1 MTNPERFN
9 FAEHP
14 DGLMMERNE
23 DVPKIFYHGTS
34 LSNLA
39 SIFEKGII
47 GGVNITEERK
57 NNRKTV
63 FLTTSIE
70 SALGYAG
77 RSRKQTGGRERVV
90 LVVETKEVVPWKN
103 VENCSIYKTEKVSPE
118 NIVRI
123 IFPDS
128 EDDYEKIN

>member
-9 FAEHP
+9 FVEHP
-14 DGLMMERNE
+14 DGLTMERNE
-23 DVPKIFYHGTS
+23 DVPKFFYHGTS

-57 NNRKTV
+57 KDRETV

-77 RSRKQTGGRERVV
+77 RSRKQTGGIERVV
-90 LVVETKEVVPWKN
+90 LVIESEEAVRWKN
-103 VENCSIYKTEKVSPE
+103 VKECSIYKTEKVSPE